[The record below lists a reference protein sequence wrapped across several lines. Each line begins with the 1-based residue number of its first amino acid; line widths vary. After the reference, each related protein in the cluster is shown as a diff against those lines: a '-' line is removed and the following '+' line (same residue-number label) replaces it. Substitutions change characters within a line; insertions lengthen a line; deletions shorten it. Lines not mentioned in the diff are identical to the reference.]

1 VIEDEDIIEAYESF
15 LGEVID
21 VEWPSSDTSYNF
33 YVQLK
38 NLVTQHSNFGRY
50 HSYSGFTQLIFNSV
64 ISMSGASRNDMI
76 RELLLMNTHLSDPLL
91 EQLTKDFV
99 AEQLSLRS

>member
-1 VIEDEDIIEAYESF
+1 MIEDEDIIEAYESF

-21 VEWPSSDTSYNF
+21 VEWPSTDTSYNL
-33 YVQLK
+33 YIQLK
-38 NLVTQHSNFGRY
+38 NLVTSHRNFGR
-50 HSYSGFTQLIFNSV
+50 HHIYSGFTQLVFNSV
-64 ISMSGASRNDMI
+64 LSMSAAGPSEMM

-99 AEQLSLRS
+99 AEQLAMT